1 MRTMFAVL
9 FFACSATAE
18 PITLRISRTYTH
30 VEFTIRKWSVLKQEG
45 SFRDCSGEIVLD
57 ADHPARSQ
65 VHLAVQLASLDT
77 RNAARDRALLGEDFF
92 DAQHH
97 PMMTFASATI
107 APGNSKDVFDVTGEI
122 TIRGVTRRITVPV
135 KFFGLSSQ
143 PGSGTVAGFE
153 SDFTLDRT
161 DFGVNGTRWSGGKL
175 QLSKEV
181 QVHLAVGGCIEG
193 DHCIP

>member
-1 MRTMFAVL
+1 MRTMYAVL
-9 FFACSATAE
+9 FFACTATAE
-18 PITLRISRTYTH
+18 PVTLRISRTYTH
-30 VEFTIRKWSVLKQEG
+30 VEFTIHKWSVLKQEG

-57 ADHPARSQ
+57 ADHPAGSQ
-65 VHLAVQLASLDT
+65 VHLAVQLASIDT
-77 RNAARDRALLGEDFF
+77 RNATRDRVLLGEDFF

-97 PMMTFASATI
+97 PLMIFASTTI
-107 APGNSKDVFDVTGEI
+107 APGNSKDVFDVTGDI

-135 KFFGLSSQ
+135 K
-143 PGSGTVAGFE
+143 SGTVGGFE
-153 SDFTLDRT
+153 SNFTLDRT

-181 QVHLAVGGCIEG
+181 EVHLAVGGCIEG